1 MAATNLGDFTKA
13 IDKFLDQCEKDVGE
27 NLESGLD
34 EAQEYL
40 IDKLK
45 EASPKQTGDYAKHWK
60 KWAYGKGYRLI
71 ANDKQVKMS
80 QKTYRNVAHDKHL
93 AGILEYSTYHN
104 APHIEST
111 KRKARPKILKI
122 LKESITKDN

>member
-45 EASPKQTGDYAKHWK
+45 EASPKQTGDYAKH
-60 KWAYGKGYRLI
+60 
-71 ANDKQVKMS
+71 
-80 QKTYRNVAHDKHL
+80 
-93 AGILEYSTYHN
+93 
-104 APHIEST
+104 
-111 KRKARPKILKI
+111 
-122 LKESITKDN
+122 